1 MSFASFITKTIFGRQ
16 IGLQAMSSNVTGSQR
31 SGIAPDFLVG
41 PEDLRRGVTTA
52 ESTGT
57 NVAAWGIS
65 RLPGTS
71 AASSAVY
78 VLDPPIPG
86 VRKTIM
92 ATTDNGPVL
101 LRTQNLETIV
111 TTAGS
116 SFTTIKA
123 SSLGGAFE
131 LVGLTTAIWLGLG
144 LTSGTSSQASGFG
157 LTTST

>member
-1 MSFASFITKTIFGRQ
+1 MAWNSFITTTLLGRRF
-16 IGLQAMSSNVTGSQR
+16 GLQQMSTTQTGGTR
-31 SGIAPDFLVG
+31 GTREYMTG

-57 NVAAWGIS
+57 NLTADGIS

-78 VLDPPIPG
+78 VIDPPIPG

-92 ATTDNGPVL
+92 ASTDNGPVW
-101 LRTQNLETIV
+101 LRTANSETIV
-111 TTAGS
+111 TTMGS
-116 SFTTIKA
+116 SFTSIKA

-131 LVGLTTAIWLGLG
+131 LIGLTTGIWLGLG
-144 LTSGTSSQASGFG
+144 LTSGTSSQAGSFAV
-157 LTTST
+157 TTST